1 MKGRVADTRTAGP
14 VGLENRLASR
24 KLRYIPLAVGAVAF
38 AAGLLTGFARIGIP
52 APEWMLTVADLHG
65 ALMISGFLGT
75 LISLERAVAF
85 GRWWGYGAPAMSALG
100 AIALLA
106 GVIST
111 AALCFLL
118 AGVIMAAASCQLL
131 IRHPALPLFL
141 LCVASVSWVVGTSV
155 WLNGQPMDQVAGWWL
170 TFLVLTIV
178 AERLELSRLVSPP
191 KVSVAFLCV
200 LVTLL
205 IFGAARGE
213 YSYASAPLTG
223 LGLTGCAVWLLR
235 YDIARRTVRMKGST
249 RFAAVCML
257 AGHFWLGV
265 TGLLLL
271 IVPPATAAFSYDA
284 VVHTLAIGFVLSMVF
299 GHAPIILPAVTGLR
313 VVYTPIAYLPLALLH
328 ISLML
333 RVCSDLF
340 EWTELRAAS
349 GPLTA
354 LAVIGYAVTLL
365 LASRRAAKA
374 HSDA

>member
-1 MKGRVADTRTAGP
+1 MSPTLARPARWAWRTAWRRESSDIYRLLSGP
-14 VGLENRLASR
+14 LHSLQE
-24 KLRYIPLAVGAVAF
+24 
-38 AAGLLTGFARIGIP
+38 LLTGFARIGIP

>member
-14 VGLENRLASR
+14 AGLESRLASR
-24 KLRYIPLAVGAVAF
+24 KLRYIPLAIGAIAF

-52 APEWMLTVADLHG
+52 APESISTLADLHG

-85 GRWWGYGAPAMSALG
+85 GRWWGYGAPAISALG
-100 AIALLA
+100 AIALLVGA
-106 GVIST
+106 IST

-118 AGVIMAAASCQLL
+118 AGAVMAAASCQLL

-191 KVSVAFLCV
+191 KVSVAFLCA

-205 IFGAARGE
+205 ILGAARGE
-213 YSYASAPLTG
+213 YGHASAPLTG

-235 YDIARRTVRMKGST
+235 YDIARRTVRMKGAT

-271 IVPPATAAFSYDA
+271 IAPPATAAFSYDA
-284 VVHTLAIGFVLSMVF
+284 VVHMLAIGFVLSMVF

-313 VVYTPIAYLPLALLH
+313 VVYAPIAYLPLALLH
-328 ISLML
+328 ISLTL

-374 HSDA
+374 HSGA